1 MLVYLNGEYLPA
13 DQARISPFDRGFLF
27 ADGVYE
33 AVRSGPALPGQAGPR
48 FIGMNRHIR
57 RLARSLREL
66 QIDFDAALL
75 AHVCTELVRRSRI
88 DNALNYFQVTR
99 GTPDLATQP
108 SRSHLPPPG
117 LKPTVFAFVRPTPG
131 DPLDYANPQPLVKK
145 CITLTDLRWNRCDIK
160 SVSLLGNVLAS
171 SQAAAAGGEEAI
183 LLREGAGG
191 ERTLSEGALTNVLI
205 VTEQGE
211 LVTPPLESGAVLP
224 GITRE
229 ILLDLDPSIRQGQV
243 TESQLRSAREVMLL
257 GTTASVT
264 AVTNLDGHAISG
276 GTPGPQAKRLATLLA
291 RAVVEGRDD
300 IQSADINDGGR

>member
-1 MLVYLNGEYLPA
+1 
-13 DQARISPFDRGFLF
+13 
-27 ADGVYE
+27 
-33 AVRSGPALPGQAGPR
+33 
-48 FIGMNRHIR
+48 
-57 RLARSLREL
+57 
-66 QIDFDAALL
+66 
-75 AHVCTELVRRSRI
+75 
-88 DNALNYFQVTR
+88 
-99 GTPDLATQP
+99 
-108 SRSHLPPPG
+108 
-117 LKPTVFAFVRPTPG
+117 
-131 DPLDYANPQPLVKK
+131 
-145 CITLTDLRWNRCDIK
+145 
-160 SVSLLGNVLAS
+160 
-171 SQAAAAGGEEAI
+171 EAI